1 LESASTSAL
10 SSRQNFSGNQSGF
23 STGSEDW
30 ACASVVLVGA
40 LDSSVP
46 SVVVLRLAGAVDA
59 GTAVL
64 SAVALLTSLG
74 VLVVVASLMV
84 FVGLLF

>member
-1 LESASTSAL
+1 L

-46 SVVVLRLAGAVDA
+46 SVVVFVLAGAVDA

-74 VLVVVASLMV
+74 VLWWLHHSW
-84 FVGLLF
+84 FVLLGWCFD